1 MSFDS
6 RAFRHALG
14 CYPTGVAVVIAG
26 TGKVLKGITVS
37 SFAPVSLD
45 PPLVLW
51 CMDRKSSRYRT
62 FTTVENFTISVLNST
77 HETVSVRLAKPG
89 GHKLDGLPL
98 VATKNGPPGLADALA
113 IFECAREAVYDG
125 GDHAIIIGRVL
136 RFAWRKTGAPL
147 VFFRGRYGAVAE
159 TGAARRAPSR

>member
-6 RAFRHALG
+6 RTFRHALG
-14 CYPTGVAVVIAG
+14 CYPTGVVVVTAG
-26 TGKVLKGITVS
+26 AGRAPMGITVN
-37 SFAPVSLD
+37 SFASVSLE

-62 FTTVENFTISVLNST
+62 FTTVKNFTVSILGSA

-89 GHKLDGLPL
+89 EHKLDGLSL

-113 IFECAREAVYDG
+113 IFECVREAVHDG
-125 GDHAIIIGRVL
+125 GDHAIIVGRVQ
-136 RFAWRKTGAPL
+136 RFAWHEAGAPL
-147 VFFRGRYGAVAE
+147 VFFRGRYGALAE
-159 TGAARRAPSR
+159 MG

>member
-26 TGKVLKGITVS
+26 TGKVLTGITVS

-62 FTTVENFTISVLNST
+62 FTTVENFTV
-77 HETVSVRLAKPG
+77 
-89 GHKLDGLPL
+89 
-98 VATKNGPPGLADALA
+98 
-113 IFECAREAVYDG
+113 
-125 GDHAIIIGRVL
+125 IGRVM